1 MRYLVPLTVLGLLT
15 VIAIPARAISS
26 DNKIPD
32 QDSIA
37 ALEAKIGQA
46 QPREQC
52 FLYAELIH
60 QMTEFSMQQYAAGD
74 VDKSTKLL
82 LRVQEL
88 AHKIH
93 LSVSDNDKRLKHAE
107 ILLRN
112 TAFRLSEMLHS
123 SSSEDR
129 PLVEQTLAQV
139 NKAETDAMI
148 QVFRK

>member
-26 DNKIPD
+26 DDKIPD

-60 QMTEFSMQQYAAGD
+60 QMTEFSMRQYAAGD